1 MKSAK
6 MPRPLKFR
14 VRRGLR
20 LLQVIPN
27 QLRRRGHGEWKSV
40 HEPGGKK
47 LVANG
52 NQRKRNAVC
61 HKYNSSRA
69 KGQNT
74 KIPVV
79 PHCRHRHRGDGGK
92 IPAAVA
98 DSTAVSHLVEMAVAN
113 VSVEHRRTP
122 AGCADDRAEDQLAE
136 RAAASVRVK
145 RQMCPV
151 TSGLRTEGS
160 CRRNSTP

>member
-1 MKSAK
+1 MVADVNLK
-6 MPRPLKFR
+6 RP
-14 VRRGLR
+14 
-20 LLQVIPN
+20 
-27 QLRRRGHGEWKSV
+27 
-40 HEPGGKK
+40 
-47 LVANG
+47 
-52 NQRKRNAVC
+52 NAVC
-61 HKYNSSRA
+61 QKSNSSRA

-74 KIPVV
+74 KSPVV
-79 PHCRHRHRGDGGK
+79 PHCRHRHCGDGGK

-113 VSVEHRRTP
+113 VSVERRRTP
-122 AGCADDRAEDQLAE
+122 AVSADYRAEDQLAE